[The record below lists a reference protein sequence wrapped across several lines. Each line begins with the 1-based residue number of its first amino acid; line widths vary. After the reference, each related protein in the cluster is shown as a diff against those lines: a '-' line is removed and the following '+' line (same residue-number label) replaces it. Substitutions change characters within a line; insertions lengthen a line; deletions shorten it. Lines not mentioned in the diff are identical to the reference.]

1 MRTFLFYNTKSTPIF
16 LKPTTFYLFYMLLF
30 LSSSCIFSQQFKS
43 IGYLP
48 YYRFDLIDQI
58 QLEKLTHLN
67 VAFANP
73 DEFGTLSVNDID
85 IGPVV
90 NRAHNAGLEV
100 FISLGGGGISFSKWE
115 NLIRPQNRSEFI
127 QKIIKYTREN
137 NMQGIDVDL
146 EWDNVNED
154 YSSFVLELND
164 SIDKYDLIL
173 TAALPGTYRY
183 PEISDAALAAYDWI
197 NLMAYDLTGPWAP
210 NNPGPHSPYSFALN
224 SIDYWVD
231 KGVEKERLTL
241 GVPFYGYDFANQNN
255 VIGLS
260 YRDIISMNS
269 ANAQLDQVGQIYY
282 NGLFTIER
290 KTVLALQ
297 ESSGIMIW
305 ELGQDSF
312 DEYSLLDKI
321 HSVINEPV
329 IVTTNGLNI
338 FPNPFRNEINIRL
351 EKQQDA
357 ELILFDINGH
367 LIKIQNI
374 VNKDHASIN
383 SDDLPQGIYIIKIIS
398 NEFVMS
404 RKLIKV

>member
-1 MRTFLFYNTKSTPIF
+1 M
-16 LKPTTFYLFYMLLF
+16 
-30 LSSSCIFSQQFKS
+30 
-43 IGYLP
+43 
-48 YYRFDLIDQI
+48 
-58 QLEKLTHLN
+58 
-67 VAFANP
+67 A
-73 DEFGTLSVNDID
+73 
-85 IGPVV
+85 
-90 NRAHNAGLEV
+90 
-100 FISLGGGGISFSKWE
+100 GGGVSFSNWG
-115 NLIRPQNRSEFI
+115 NLIKPQNRSEFI

-224 SIDYWVD
+224 SIEYWVG

-241 GVPFYGYDFANQNN
+241 GVPFYGYDFGNQNN

-321 HSVINEPV
+321 HSVINEP
-329 IVTTNGLNI
+329 IIITTNGLNI

-357 ELILFDINGH
+357 ELILFDINGR
-367 LIKIQNI
+367 LIKNQNI
-374 VNKDHASIN
+374 VNQDHASIN